1 MYCHFS
7 VVYIL
12 LHSIGMCEG
21 NLNDQ
26 KFISSGYNHLHIIPC
41 PVYIAFVACQLL
53 GDTLR
58 DDVMLLRVP

>member
-26 KFISSGYNHLHIIPC
+26 KFISSGYNHHHIIAC

-53 GDTLR
+53 GDTFA
-58 DDVMLLRVP
+58 